1 MLKSLRLFLLTLLAV
16 GTLMAT
22 FVGSASA
29 APETISR
36 DQVLAIPDK
45 ATAEWTPIGVFQVQL
60 RYGTYNGTQ
69 YAWAKLDNY
78 PTDRQGGIWLES
90 SSDSGA
96 NWVTRSIYSTTVSTF
111 TEGVQTRS
119 SSSFVM
125 RACYRGPETNKW
137 CTDKW

>member
-16 GTLMAT
+16 GTLMGT
-22 FVGSASA
+22 SVGSASA
-29 APETISR
+29 AEEKISR

-45 ATAEWTPIGVFQVQL
+45 ATAEWTPIGGFQVQL

-78 PTDRQGGIWLES
+78 PSDRQGDIWLES

-96 NWVTRSIYSTTVSTF
+96 NWVTRSIYSTTVSNF
-111 TEGVQTRS
+111 TEGIATRS

>member
-1 MLKSLRLFLLTLLAV
+1 MLKSLRPFLLTSLAV
-16 GTLMAT
+16 GALMGASA
-22 FVGSASA
+22 GQASA
-29 APETISR
+29 AEDRISR
-36 DQVLAIPDK
+36 DQVLAIPNK
-45 ATAEWTPIGVFQVQL
+45 ATAEWTPIGGFQVQL

-78 PTDRQGGIWLES
+78 PSDRQGSIWLES
-90 SSDSGA
+90 SSNSGETWA
-96 NWVTRSIYSTTVSTF
+96 TRTIYSTTVSNF
-111 TEGVQTRS
+111 TDGIITRS